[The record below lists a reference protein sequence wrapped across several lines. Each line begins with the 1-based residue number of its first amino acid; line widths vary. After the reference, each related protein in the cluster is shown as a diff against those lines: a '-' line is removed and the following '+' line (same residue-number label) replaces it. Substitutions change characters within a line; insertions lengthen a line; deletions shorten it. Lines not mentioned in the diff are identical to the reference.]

1 MYSAASKEEILGAK
15 VTVASLFFGKVFGDV
30 GQRALT
36 VFIALSA
43 LGNVMTVVRIPLKT
57 VNQPK
62 AFFFTIKSTRYLIL
76 RNVSF

>member
-57 VNQPK
+57 ANQPK
-62 AFFFTIKSTRYLIL
+62 ASFFTIKLTRYLIL